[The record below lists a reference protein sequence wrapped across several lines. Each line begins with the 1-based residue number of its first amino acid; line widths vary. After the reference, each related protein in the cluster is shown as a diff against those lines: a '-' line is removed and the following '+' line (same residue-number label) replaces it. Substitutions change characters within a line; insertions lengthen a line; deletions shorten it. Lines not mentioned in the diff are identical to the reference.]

1 MDIEFEATFINI
13 DKNEYRKK
21 LAEIGAELIKPEF
34 LQKRVTFKLPNGH
47 EIKGGFLRVR
57 DENDKI
63 TMSLKVMDGDKIEN
77 QKEICLQVDNFKK
90 AEDFLLNIG
99 CVKKS
104 YQETKR
110 ELWVL
115 DEVEITIDEW
125 PFLEPLIEIEG
136 VSEEA
141 VKKVSEKLGF
151 NYADAFFG
159 AAGTIYSRKYNI
171 SEDIIN
177 NHTSEI
183 LFDGKNPFLKNK
195 T

>member
-1 MDIEFEATFINI
+1 MDIEYEATFTNI
-13 DKNEYRKK
+13 DKNKYREK
-21 LAEIGAELIKPEF
+21 LAEIGAKLIKLEF
-34 LQKRVTFKLPNGH
+34 LQKRVTFKLPDGH

-63 TMSLKVMDGDKIEN
+63 TMSLKVMDGDQIEN

-90 AEDFLLNIG
+90 AEDFLLSIG

-110 ELWVL
+110 ELWML
-115 DEVEITIDEW
+115 DGVEVTIDEW

-136 VSEEA
+136 ISEES
-141 VKKVSEKLGF
+141 VKIVSKKLGF

-159 AAGTIYSRKYNI
+159 ATGTINSRKYNL

-177 NHTSEI
+177 NHTPEI
-183 LFDGKNPFLKNK
+183 VFDGENPFLKSKN
-195 T
+195 